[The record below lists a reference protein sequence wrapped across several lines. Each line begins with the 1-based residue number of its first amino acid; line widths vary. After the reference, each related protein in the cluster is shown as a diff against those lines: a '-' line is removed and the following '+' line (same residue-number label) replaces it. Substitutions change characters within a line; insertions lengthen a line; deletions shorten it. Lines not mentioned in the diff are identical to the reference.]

1 MEGQG
6 GTRARSRAAPVA
18 RVGRGRVAPKQAS
31 DRRLARGE
39 HTRLAFLEAMIELMD
54 GRADPPTAKKVARRA
69 GISRRMIFNHFE
81 GGMNGLLVGAV
92 ELALSR
98 QRGLVRGVPP
108 RGPSPPR
115 VRALCR
121 QRRQLFEE
129 LGPVYRTAYARA
141 STSAGL
147 VPVLVAHR
155 SVLREQLAH
164 TLAPEL
170 EARGPDAD
178 LLLDALEQA
187 TGWEAWCGLRDL
199 ALRSA
204 PAAERAMAFAADQ
217 LLR

>member
-1 MEGQG
+1 M
-6 GTRARSRAAPVA
+6 
-18 RVGRGRVAPKQAS
+18 GRGRVAPEQAS
-31 DRRLARGE
+31 DRRLARGD
-39 HTRLAFLEAMIELMD
+39 HSRLALLEAMIDLID
-54 GRADPPTAKKVARRA
+54 GRADPPSAKKVARRA

-81 GGMNGLLVGAV
+81 GGMDGLLVGAV

-98 QRGLVRGVPP
+98 QRSLVRGVPP
-108 RGPSPPR
+108 RGPPPPR
-115 VRALCR
+115 VRALCS
-121 QRRQLFEE
+121 QRRQLFEQ

-147 VPVLVAHR
+147 VRVLVAQR

-164 TLAPEL
+164 TLAPEIQ
-170 EARGPDAD
+170 ARGADAG

-204 PAAERAMAFAADQ
+204 PSAERAMAFAAGE